1 MRPPAALEARS
12 RPRVHARIREERPR
26 RSDAQGALLR
36 RSVVVVQGRLVHPS
50 PPRRVWP
57 PRRFPGDRFPIWK
70 MIGKLADQAHPATRL
85 RSLMERA
92 SKCTDVRAR
101 QVHTEPA
108 PPPRPPR
115 PPRHSPSP
123 LLPSRSA
130 PAAAPLRGAVLRVC
144 PDLQLP
150 LRFRRL
156 QACGRTAV
164 RACERGRR
172 ARAVRARP
180 VARGAARGVTHR
192 RRSRARRE

>member
-1 MRPPAALEARS
+1 MRPPTALEARS

-85 RSLMERA
+85 RGLMERA

-101 QVHTEPA
+101 QVHTDTA
-108 PPPRPPR
+108 T
-115 PPRHSPSP
+115 SQCAG
-123 LLPSRSA
+123 LL
-130 PAAAPLRGAVLRVC
+130 
-144 PDLQLP
+144 
-150 LRFRRL
+150 
-156 QACGRTAV
+156 
-164 RACERGRR
+164 GRR
-172 ARAVRARP
+172 ATK
-180 VARGAARGVTHR
+180 VTFLR
-192 RRSRARRE
+192 FETTGRCKSAIFAPC